1 MIAPSTIRRYLR
13 EECLFGRA
21 AVKKFFIRQKNRKR
35 HLAFAKDHKDWTKDD
50 WNKVLWT
57 NESKFELFGTNQ
69 RVYVRRRTGE
79 RLIDDCI
86 SPTVKHGGSI
96 SGRGVGDLVKVEGIM
111 DKMVYHNI
119 LVRHAVPS
127 GRPLIGDNFVFQKCN
142 DPKHSSN
149 YCGNY
154 LRRKKAAGVLTV
166 MNWLLQSPDLNP
178 IEQIWE
184 LIDRKLDKSHVKIKE
199 TLWSEIKRSWETI
212 RVEAIETMPERC
224 RATIKAKGGQTKY

>member
-1 MIAPSTIRRYLR
+1 M
-13 EECLFGRA
+13 
-21 AVKKFFIRQKNRKR
+21 
-35 HLAFAKDHKDWTKDD
+35 
-50 WNKVLWT
+50 LWT
-57 NESKFELFGTNQ
+57 NESKFELFGTNE
-69 RVYVRRRTGE
+69 RVYVRQRTGE

-86 SPTVKHGGSI
+86 SPTVKHGGGNITIWGSI
-96 SGRGVGDLVKVEGIM
+96 SRRGAGDLVNMGGIM

-127 GRPLIGDNFVFQKCN
+127 GRRLIGDNFVFQKCN

-166 MNWLLQSPDLNP
+166 MNWLSQSPDLNP

-199 TLWSEIKRSWETI
+199 TLLSEIKRSWETI
-212 RVEAIETMPERC
+212 RVDMLKKYIETMPERC
-224 RATIKAKGGQTKY
+224 RAIIKAKGGYTKY